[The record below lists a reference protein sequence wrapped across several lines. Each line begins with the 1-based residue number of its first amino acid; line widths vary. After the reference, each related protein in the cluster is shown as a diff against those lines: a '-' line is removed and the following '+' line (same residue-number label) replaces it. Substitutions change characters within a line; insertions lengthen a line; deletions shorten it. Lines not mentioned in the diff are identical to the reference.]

1 MTTQRTLADRL
12 AAILA
17 VFLGFA
23 GVMHFVSPE
32 FFNDIV
38 PPWLPPNELFW
49 TWVSGLAE
57 MVVAVLLAR
66 RSTRHRGAVLAV
78 WLFVAVYP
86 ANLYMTWDWRDR
98 STAEQ
103 VVSWVRLP
111 FQFLFIWAA
120 VRVARD
126 THDSGT
132 PHIPGDISPRS
143 LGGA

>member
-1 MTTQRTLADRL
+1 MSTERSLADRL
-12 AAILA
+12 AVLLA

-23 GVMHFVSPE
+23 GVMHFVSPG

-49 TWVSGLAE
+49 TWASGAAE
-57 MVVAVLLAR
+57 IVVAVLLAR
-66 RSTRHRGAVLAV
+66 RSTRRRGAILAA

-98 STAEQ
+98 TTAEQ

-120 VRVARD
+120 VQVVR
-126 THDSGT
+126 GT
-132 PHIPGDISPRS
+132 PDPDRPTVPGDIEPTASGVS
-143 LGGA
+143 

>member
-1 MTTQRTLADRL
+1 MRPERSLADRL
-12 AAILA
+12 AVLLA

-23 GVMHFVSPE
+23 GVMHFVSPR

-49 TWVSGLAE
+49 TWVSGAAE
-57 MVVAVLLAR
+57 IVIALLLAR
-66 RSTRHRGAVLAV
+66 RSTRRRGAILAA

-86 ANLYMTWDWRDR
+86 ANLYMTWDWRD
-98 STAEQ
+98 STMAEQ

-120 VRVARD
+120 VHVARH
-126 THDSGT
+126 TSG
-132 PHIPGDISPRS
+132 PDRPPIPGDVDGYPDR
-143 LGGA
+143 AR